1 MNMIIELGL
10 DTLSYSLS
18 LLLVSLGLVIIFGLM
33 NVINMAHGEFF
44 LLGAYSVVAVQQWQL
59 PYWTALLLAPAVL
72 AVVGLLLEQFVIRH
86 VYHRFIDTILAT
98 WGISIVLKQLIII
111 AFGPTSQSIVNPL
124 PEPVQVLGVVYP
136 SFRLFIMGM
145 ALVISIATFWVFYRT
160 HVGLAVRGVIANRSM
175 AASLGLN
182 TRRMDRWTF
191 AFGAAL
197 AGFAGAVMA
206 PIMSVDPQMGGGF
219 LIPAFLSIMVGGISH
234 LLGVV
239 LGVGLIG
246 TTNTV
251 IASLD
256 TQVAAQ
262 IAVFVLAIVII
273 RLWPEGLISRKR

>member
-1 MNMIIELGL
+1 MNFAIGLGL
-10 DTLSYSLS
+10 DTLSFSLS

-44 LLGAYSVVAVQQWQL
+44 LLGAYSVVAVQQLQL
-59 PYWTALLLAPAVL
+59 PYWAALIVAPVALAL
-72 AVVGLLLEQFVIRH
+72 VGLVLEQLIIRH

-111 AFGPTSQSIVNPL
+111 GFGPTSQSIVNPL
-124 PEPVQVLGVVYP
+124 PEPVHILGVVYP
-136 SFRLFIMGM
+136 SFRLFIMGA
-145 ALVISIATFWVFYRT
+145 ALAVSIATFWVFYRSNL
-160 HVGLAVRGVIANRSM
+160 GLAIRGVIANRAM

-219 LIPAFLSIMVGGISH
+219 LIPAFLSIMVGGVSH
-234 LLGVV
+234 LFGVV

-246 TTNTV
+246 STSTV
-251 IASLD
+251 ISSLD
-256 TQVAAQ
+256 TQLAAQ
-262 IAVFVLAIVII
+262 IAVFLLAIVII
-273 RLWPEGLISRKR
+273 RLWPEGLITRKR

>member
-1 MNMIIELGL
+1 MTFAIELGL

-18 LLLVSLGLVIIFGLM
+18 LLLVALGLVVIFGLM

>member
-1 MNMIIELGL
+1 MNFAIGLGL
-10 DTLSYSLS
+10 DTLSFSLS

-44 LLGAYSVVAVQQWQL
+44 LLGAYSVVAVQQLQL
-59 PYWTALLLAPAVL
+59 PYWAALIVAPIALAL
-72 AVVGLLLEQFVIRH
+72 VGLVLEQLIIRH

-111 AFGPTSQSIVNPL
+111 GFGPTSQSIVNPL
-124 PEPVQVLGVVYP
+124 PEPVHILGVVYP
-136 SFRLFIMGM
+136 SFRLFIMGA
-145 ALVISIATFWVFYRT
+145 ALAVSIATFWVFYRSNL
-160 HVGLAVRGVIANRSM
+160 GLAIRGVIANRAM

-219 LIPAFLSIMVGGISH
+219 LIPAFLSIMVGGVSH
-234 LLGVV
+234 LFGVV

-246 TTNTV
+246 STSTV
-251 IASLD
+251 ISSLD
-256 TQVAAQ
+256 TQLAAQ
-262 IAVFVLAIVII
+262 IAVFLLAIVII
-273 RLWPEGLISRKR
+273 RLWPEGLITRKR